1 MTKIC
6 FPHYALGEYD
16 SLKKAICSIKKM
28 NDGWLGRTL
37 IDIVQYNLCYRAYLR
52 EFGFDLLIE
61 RLFNE
66 VPELRKEKQSLLYL
80 NDWWR
85 EKNKKIAPYDI
96 QCYNINDQV
105 TILGHTFNGL
115 SDIFKH
121 RTVVGRRY
129 TDNFHHMPNSEYEGI
144 HIAEIYD
151 EYPKFDE
158 FDCDDD
164 RTYQNYIFRP
174 APITEDD
181 MKDAFET
188 FHGFNFCMV
197 HENIPEEMLP
207 ILYYSGDGNYMLLA
221 TAKSQ

>member
-16 SLKKAICSIKKM
+16 SLKNAICSIKKM

-37 IDIVQYNLCYRAYLR
+37 IDIVQYNLCYRDYLR
-52 EFGFDLLIE
+52 EFGFDSLIE

-85 EKNKKIAPYDI
+85 EKHKKIAPYNI

-129 TDNFHHMPNSEYEGI
+129 TDNFHHMPNGEYEGI

-164 RTYQNYIFRP
+164 RTYQNYFLSDL
-174 APITEDD
+174 PITD
-181 MKDAFET
+181 MEMKKMKSCSYT
-188 FHGFNFCMV
+188 SNYCMV
-197 HENIPEEMLP
+197 HESIPEELLP
-207 ILYYSGDGNYMLLA
+207 MLYYGGDGKYMLLA
-221 TAKSQ
+221 TSK

>member
-28 NDGWLGRTL
+28 SNGWLGRTL
-37 IDIVQYNLCYRAYLR
+37 INIVQYNLCYRDYLK
-52 EFGFDLLIE
+52 EFGFDSLIE

-66 VPELRKEKQSLLYL
+66 VPELRKEKESLLYL

-85 EKNKKIAPYDI
+85 ERNKKIAPYDI

-115 SDIFKH
+115 GDIFKH
-121 RTVVGRRY
+121 RTVAGRRY
-129 TDNFHHMPNSEYEGI
+129 SDNFLHMPNSEYEGI

-164 RTYQNYIFRP
+164 RTYQNYFFSDL
-174 APITEDD
+174 PITD
-181 MKDAFET
+181 MEMKKMKSCSYT
-188 FHGFNFCMV
+188 SNYCMV
-197 HENIPEEMLP
+197 HESIPEELLP
-207 ILYYSGDGNYMLLA
+207 MLYYGGDGKYMLLA
-221 TAKSQ
+221 TPK